1 MLILRVRGNPRHSLR
16 CSDSYGE
23 MKTIV
28 ICGATATGKSDLAV
42 SLAKEIGA
50 EIVNAD
56 SMQIYKG
63 MDIGTAKLS
72 PDERDGI
79 SHHLLDVLHV
89 GQDATV
95 AWYQDLARAAVTDIH
110 SRGKDA
116 IIVGGT
122 GLYIKSILDDL
133 NFPDTDAAIRQ
144 KLTEEAKEFGI
155 VQLFQ
160 RLEQLDPAAA
170 AAIDRQN
177 ERRVIRALEVIE
189 ITGQPF
195 TANLP
200 RADSSLYPDALQFG
214 LVMDRAELGVRVEAR
229 VDQMWQKGF
238 VAEVDRLIEEG
249 ITRATTARR
258 ALGYAQIIAMR
269 NGEITE
275 DVAIEETKR
284 ATRQYVRRQETWFSR
299 DARINWI
306 SPVQPRLE
314 TVLNKINSPSS

>member
-1 MLILRVRGNPRHSLR
+1 
-16 CSDSYGE
+16 

-42 SLAKEIGA
+42 ALAQEIGA
-50 EIVNAD
+50 EIINAD

-63 MDIGTAKLS
+63 MDIGTAKLA
-72 PDERDGI
+72 PAERGGI
-79 SHHLLDVLHV
+79 EHHLLDILAVS
-89 GQDATV
+89 QDSTV
-95 AWYQDLARAAVTDIH
+95 AWYQELARQSVTQIH
-110 SRGKDA
+110 GRGKNA

-133 NFPDTDAAIRQ
+133 NFPDTDADVRQ

-189 ITGQPF
+189 ITGKPF

-200 RADSSLYPDALQFG
+200 REDSSLYPDALQFG
-214 LVMDRAELGVRVEAR
+214 LVMNRAELGERVEAR
-229 VDQMWQKGF
+229 VDRMWETGF
-238 VAEVDRLIEEG
+238 VDEVDRLIDEG
-249 ITRATTARR
+249 MTKATTARR

-269 NGEITE
+269 SGEISE
-275 DVAIEETKR
+275 DLAIEETKR

-306 SPVQPRLE
+306 SPTQPRLE
-314 TVLNKINSPSS
+314 TVLEKINSTPS

>member
-1 MLILRVRGNPRHSLR
+1 
-16 CSDSYGE
+16 

-72 PDERDGI
+72 QDERGGI
-79 SHHLLDVLHV
+79 THHLLDALNVT
-89 GQDATV
+89 QDATV
-95 AWYQDLARAAVTDIH
+95 AWYQELARAAVADIH
-110 SRGKDA
+110 SRGNDA

-133 NFPDTDAAIRQ
+133 NFPDTDAVIRQ
-144 KLTEEAKEFGI
+144 KLTEEAKEFGM

-189 ITGQPF
+189 ITGKPF

-200 RADSSLYPDALQFG
+200 REDSSLYPDALQFG
-214 LVMDRAELGVRVEAR
+214 LVMDRTELGTRVEAR

-238 VAEVDRLIEEG
+238 VAEVDRLIEDG

-275 DVAIEETKR
+275 SVAIEETKR

-314 TVLNKINSPSS
+314 TVLNKINSSSS